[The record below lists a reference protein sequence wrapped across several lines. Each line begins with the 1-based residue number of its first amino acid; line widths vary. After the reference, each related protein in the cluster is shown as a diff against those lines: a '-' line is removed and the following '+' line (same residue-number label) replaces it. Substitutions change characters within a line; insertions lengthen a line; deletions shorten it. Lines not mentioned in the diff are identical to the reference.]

1 MRIVLILGGAI
12 GLLSAESTFAFL
24 TTTPAWSAWD
34 TRSKF
39 QLSPDHHVVARSG
52 AVFHSKKS
60 KSFILQVASNKPMP
74 MQELQ
79 SLQSLNKASRPID
92 SVEQEE
98 ANLLQSL
105 QNYKNLEESSTKP
118 SVDDF
123 VSLIELWL
131 KYPSPDRAEVILDN
145 MEELYTPSGRIYERI
160 INAWSF
166 AASEC
171 IEKMRLM
178 SREEEPG
185 IIYDEKYEEKRAK
198 EIGELRGNAL
208 IAADKSADL
217 LSRME
222 QLCIEIGDDFRP
234 ALSTYTSVI
243 NAISRSSVSN
253 TRREVIEEIRERRD
267 QIYCHIDKKRFK
279 IDKNEDVF
287 GIVMHLKDG
296 EDMLRNKFVLDDDF
310 NYVGNRH
317 NLNIIILHL
326 AKLGEAWAADVS
338 SDSN

>member
-1 MRIVLILGGAI
+1 M
-12 GLLSAESTFAFL
+12 LSAESTFAFL
-24 TTTPAWSAWD
+24 TTTPAWAWD

-52 AVFHSKKS
+52 ILSNDAVVFHSK
-60 KSFILQVASNKPMP
+60 KSFILQVASKPM
-74 MQELQ
+74 QDL
-79 SLQSLNKASRPID
+79 SLKEASRPID

-178 SREEEPG
+178 SRDEEPG

-208 IAADKSADL
+208 MSLSLNKASRPIDDSVEQEEATL
-217 LSRME
+217 LQSLQNYKNLEESSTNHQWMT
-222 QLCIEIGDDFRP
+222 LCH
-234 ALSTYTSVI
+234 LSS
-243 NAISRSSVSN
+243 
-253 TRREVIEEIRERRD
+253 
-267 QIYCHIDKKRFK
+267 C
-279 IDKNEDVF
+279 
-287 GIVMHLKDG
+287 G
-296 EDMLRNKFVLDDDF
+296 
-310 NYVGNRH
+310 
-317 NLNIIILHL
+317 
-326 AKLGEAWAADVS
+326 
-338 SDSN
+338 

>member
-1 MRIVLILGGAI
+1 MLTLGG
-12 GLLSAESTFAFL
+12 LLCSAGNTFAFL
-24 TTTPAWSAWD
+24 TNTPSWV
-34 TRSKF
+34 TRSKP
-39 QLSPDHHVVARSG
+39 SPLVLARSG
-52 AVFHSKKS
+52 ILSKDEMVFHSKTLS
-60 KSFILQVASNKPMP
+60 TLQVSSKPI
-74 MQELQ
+74 QEL
-79 SLQSLNKASRPID
+79 KVID
-92 SVEQEE
+92 SVEKEE

-105 QNYKNLEESSTKP
+105 QNYKNLEESSKP
-118 SVDDF
+118 SRDDF

-131 KYPSPDRAEVILDN
+131 KFPSPDRAEVILDR

-166 AASEC
+166 AASDC

-178 SREEEPG
+178 SFEEPVD
-185 IIYDEKYEEKRAK
+185 DEEYEEKRAMQ
-198 EIGELRGNAL
+198 IGVLRGNAL

-243 NAISRSSVSN
+243 NAISRSFDKNASTYIS
-253 TRREVIEEIRERRD
+253 RRKTIEEIRERRD
-267 QIYCHIDKKRFK
+267 QIYCNIDKKRFK

-287 GIVMHLKDG
+287 GIVMYLKDG
-296 EDMLRNKFVLDDDF
+296 EEMLRNKFVLDDDF
-310 NYVGNRH
+310 NYVGNRR

-338 SDSN
+338 SIDH